1 MYPTITDLIQDL
13 FGFHFALPI
22 QTFGFFVA
30 IAFLISGAILAAE
43 LKRKENEGLLQV
55 NYTSIIVGKP
65 ASISELLMAFITG
78 FIIGYKI
85 IYAAFNY
92 AYFADNPQAVILST
106 IGSLPGGLLI
116 GAISAYMRYREK
128 EKLKK
133 AVPTTERIAV
143 HPHEQVGNIV
153 IICAIAGLLG
163 AKIFHNLENIDE
175 FMADPIDAL
184 ISFSGLTMYG
194 GLILTSITLYFY
206 SKKINIPFIHMA
218 DSAAAPLMIGYAIG
232 RIGCHMSG
240 DGDWGIVNK
249 LDKPNFMSF
258 LPDWFWKYNYPHN
271 VISDGIPIP
280 GCEGKHCFMLAE
292 AVFPTPLYES
302 IACIILFI
310 ILWMFRKKIKKAG
323 VFFSFYILLNG
334 IERLLI
340 EQIRVNTKYHIGSY
354 EITQAEII
362 ATVFIILG
370 SLGIYYF
377 NKKNLSYN
385 LKSAEI

>member
-65 ASISELLMAFITG
+65 ASMSELLMAFITG

-92 AYFADNPQAVILST
+92 AYFADNPQAVILSS

-116 GAISAYMRYREK
+116 GAISAYLRYREK

-133 AVPTTERIAV
+133 VVPTNERIAV

-153 IICAIAGLLG
+153 IISAIAGLLG

-175 FMADPIDAL
+175 FMADPVDAL
-184 ISFSGLTMYG
+184 LSFSGLTMYG

-206 SKKINIPFIHMA
+206 SKPF
-218 DSAAAPLMIGYAIG
+218 Y
-232 RIGCHMSG
+232 
-240 DGDWGIVNK
+240 
-249 LDKPNFMSF
+249 
-258 LPDWFWKYNYPHN
+258 
-271 VISDGIPIP
+271 
-280 GCEGKHCFMLAE
+280 
-292 AVFPTPLYES
+292 
-302 IACIILFI
+302 
-310 ILWMFRKKIKKAG
+310 
-323 VFFSFYILLNG
+323 
-334 IERLLI
+334 
-340 EQIRVNTKYHIGSY
+340 
-354 EITQAEII
+354 
-362 ATVFIILG
+362 
-370 SLGIYYF
+370 
-377 NKKNLSYN
+377 
-385 LKSAEI
+385 

>member
-65 ASISELLMAFITG
+65 ASMSELLMAFITG
-78 FIIGYKI
+78 FVIGYKI

-92 AYFADNPQAVILST
+92 AYFADNPQAVILSST
-106 IGSLPGGLLI
+106 GSLPGGLII

-175 FMADPIDAL
+175 FMADPVDAL
-184 ISFSGLTMYG
+184 LSFSGLTMYG

-206 SKKINIPFIHMA
+206 SKKINIPFVHMA

-249 LDKPNFMSF
+249 LDKPNFMGF

-302 IACIILFI
+302 ITCIILFI

-377 NKKNLSYN
+377 NKKNLSYPI
-385 LKSAEI
+385 KSAEI

>member
-271 VISDGIPIP
+271 VISDGVPIP
-280 GCEGKHCFMLAE
+280 GCEGIHCFMLAD

>member
-43 LKRKENEGLLQV
+43 LKRKETEGLLTV
-55 NYTSIIVGKP
+55 NYTTIIVGKP
-65 ASISELLMAFITG
+65 ASFQELLLAFITG

-92 AYFADNPQAVILST
+92 SFFAENPQAVILSGM
-106 IGSLPGGLLI
+106 GSLPGGLII
-116 GAISAYMRYREK
+116 GAISAFMRYREK
-128 EKLKK
+128 DKLKK
-133 AVPTTERIAV
+133 AEPSTERIAI
-143 HPHEQVGNIV
+143 HPHEQIGNIV
-153 IICAIAGLLG
+153 IICAVAGLLG

-175 FMADPIDAL
+175 FMADPLEAL

-218 DSAAAPLMIGYAIG
+218 DSAAGPLMIGYAIG

-240 DGDWGIVNK
+240 DGDWGIVNT
-249 LDKPNFMSF
+249 LNKPSFMNF

-271 VISDGIPIP
+271 VISEGIPIP
-280 GCEGKHCFMLAE
+280 GCEGRHCYMLAE

-302 IACIILFI
+302 IACIFLFFV
-310 ILWMFRKKIKKAG
+310 LWFFRKKIKKAG
-323 VFFSFYILLNG
+323 VFFSIYILLNG

-340 EQIRVNTKYHIGSY
+340 EQIRVNTKYHIASY

-362 ATVFIILG
+362 ASIFIFLG
-370 SLGIYYF
+370 AMGIYYF
-377 NKKNLSYN
+377 NKKNLTIIS
-385 LKSAEI
+385 KPADI

>member
-13 FGFHFALPI
+13 LGFHFPLPI

-30 IAFLISGAILAAE
+30 IAFLISAAFLSAE
-43 LKRKENEGLLQV
+43 LKRKENEGLLAV
-55 NYTSIIVGKP
+55 NYTTIVVGKP
-65 ASISELLMAFITG
+65 ASLTELLMAFLTG
-78 FIIGYKI
+78 FVLGYKF
-85 IYAAFNY
+85 IYAMFNY
-92 AYFADNPQAVILST
+92 AFFADNPQAVILSLT
-106 IGSLPGGLLI
+106 GSLPGGLLL
-116 GAISAYMRYREK
+116 GAISAYLRYSEK
-128 EKLKK
+128 EKQKK
-133 AVPTTERIAV
+133 AVPTSERVAV
-143 HPHEQVGNIV
+143 HPHEEVGNIV
-153 IICAIAGLLG
+153 IISAVAGLLG

-175 FMADPIDAL
+175 FMADPLESL

-206 SKKINIPFIHMA
+206 SKKVKIPFIHMA
-218 DSAAAPLMIGYAIG
+218 DCAAAPLMIGYAIG

-249 LDKPNFMSF
+249 MDKPSFMSF

-280 GCEGKHCFMLAE
+280 GCEGKHCFMLAD

-302 IACIILFI
+302 IACILLFYV
-310 ILWMFRKKIKKAG
+310 LWMVRKKIKQPG
-323 VFFSFYILLNG
+323 VFFSLYILLNG

-340 EQIRVNTKYHIGSY
+340 EQIRVNTKYHIGTY

-362 ATVFIILG
+362 ATVFIVLG
-370 SLGIYYF
+370 AWGIYYF
-377 NKKNLSYN
+377 KKKNLTFPISP
-385 LKSAEI
+385 ST

>member
-92 AYFADNPQAVILST
+92 AYFADNPQAVILSS

-116 GAISAYMRYREK
+116 GAISAYLRYREK

-175 FMADPIDAL
+175 FMADPVDAL
-184 ISFSGLTMYG
+184 LSFSGLTMYG

-218 DSAAAPLMIGYAIG
+218 DCAAAPLMIGYAIG
-232 RIGCHMSG
+232 RVGCHMSG

-249 LDKPNFMSF
+249 LDKPSLMNF

>member
-65 ASISELLMAFITG
+65 ASMSELLMAFITG
-78 FIIGYKI
+78 FVIGYKI

-92 AYFADNPQAVILST
+92 AYFADNPQAVILSST
-106 IGSLPGGLLI
+106 GSLPGGLII

-175 FMADPIDAL
+175 FMADPVDAL
-184 ISFSGLTMYG
+184 LSFSGLTMYG

-206 SKKINIPFIHMA
+206 SKKINIPFVHMA
-218 DSAAAPLMIGYAIG
+218 DCAAAPLMIGYAIG

-249 LDKPNFMSF
+249 LDKPNFMGF

-271 VISDGIPIP
+271 VISDGVPIP

-302 IACIILFI
+302 ITCIILFI

-362 ATVFIILG
+362 ASVFIILG

-377 NKKNLSYN
+377 NKKNLSYPI
-385 LKSAEI
+385 KSAEI

>member
-249 LDKPNFMSF
+249 LDKPNFMGF

-271 VISDGIPIP
+271 VISDGVPIP

-362 ATVFIILG
+362 ASVFIILG

-377 NKKNLSYN
+377 NKKNLSYQ
-385 LKSAEI
+385 L

>member
-13 FGFHFALPI
+13 FGIHFALPI

-43 LKRKENEGLLQV
+43 LKRKENEGLLSV
-55 NYTSIIVGKP
+55 NYTTIVVGKP
-65 ASISELLMAFITG
+65 ATIQELLFSFITG
-78 FIIGYKI
+78 FIIGYKVV
-85 IYAAFNY
+85 YAAFNY
-92 AYFADNPQAVILST
+92 AYFADNPQAVILSG

-116 GAISAYMRYREK
+116 GAISAYLRYREK

-133 AVPTTERIAV
+133 AVPTTEKIAI
-143 HPHEQVGNIV
+143 HPHEQIGNIV
-153 IICAIAGLLG
+153 IICAVAGLLG

-175 FMADPIDAL
+175 FMADPLDAL
-184 ISFSGLTMYG
+184 VSFSGLTMYG
-194 GLILTSITLYFY
+194 GLILTSVTLYFY

-218 DSAAAPLMIGYAIG
+218 DSAAGPLMIGYAIG

-249 LDKPNFMSF
+249 LEKPQIMSF

-280 GCEGKHCFMLAE
+280 GCEGKHCYMLAE

-302 IACIILFI
+302 IACMILFFV
-310 ILWMFRKKIKKAG
+310 LWMFRTKIKKAG
-323 VFFSFYILLNG
+323 VFFSLYILLNG

-340 EQIRVNTKYHIGSY
+340 EQIRVNTKYHIGTY

-362 ATVFIILG
+362 ASVFIVLG
-370 SLGIYYF
+370 GIGIYYF
-377 NKKNLSYN
+377 NKRNLVIQT
-385 LKSAEI
+385 KPADI

>member
-385 LKSAEI
+385 FKSAEI

>member
-43 LKRKENEGLLQV
+43 LKRKENEALLQV

-92 AYFADNPQAVILST
+92 AYFADNPQAVILSS

-116 GAISAYMRYREK
+116 GAISAYLRYREK

-249 LDKPNFMSF
+249 LDKPNFMGF

-271 VISDGIPIP
+271 VISDGVPIP

-302 IACIILFI
+302 IACVILFI

-377 NKKNLSYN
+377 NKHLTV
-385 LKSAEI
+385 I